1 MTAINTEVSKQIAKS
16 LNEILSVAE
25 KRKLKSHV
33 VMGFVCFTILNS
45 AFEMNED
52 LGNDLLHRVLA
63 NLEHQGRINGASDE
77 DISDTDTDKN
87 RTLN

>member
-1 MTAINTEVSKQIAKS
+1 MTAINVEVSKQIAKS

-45 AFEMNED
+45 AFETNED
-52 LGNDLLHRVLA
+52 LGNDVLHRVLA
-63 NLEHQGRINGASDE
+63 NLEHQGRIKGATDE
-77 DISDTDTDKN
+77 DDTDTDKN